1 MSILAREFGYSVDIN
16 PLEGIPPYLTFI
28 SYPASRDCVTYPAS
42 RDCVTRDRFKL
53 FENNL
58 QALNKG
64 RGKFLNFIFQM
75 LFF

>member
-16 PLEGIPPYLTFI
+16 PLEGIPPFLTFI
-28 SYPASRDCVTYPAS
+28 SCPAS